1 MDSEPLLLIF
11 CIFSFIIAFAI
22 SLFEITFHSFS
33 RISLSH
39 FLRNKNL
46 KFDII
51 EKYEDIVF
59 SLKALNRFTQ
69 LLFFIL
75 FFTAFPKVKGWLWL
89 LLLCSLG
96 IYILFFE
103 FLPRLLNYFNRET
116 SLNLFLPFVRAILL
130 FTTPFLL
137 VLRLLKPKIKGI
149 KIEGDIE
156 EQIRLF
162 IGEGEQEGIIEKEDG
177 RLIKSVVE
185 FGDTLVKEIMTPRI
199 EMACIKKNATI
210 KELKDLILKVKHS
223 RIPVY
228 KERIDDIEGII
239 LAKDLLKFW
248 GDKYSKS
255 PITPLIRPVF
265 FVPESMNISELL
277 REFQRRRQ
285 KLAIV
290 VDEYGGVSGLVTME
304 DIVEEIVG
312 EIKDEYDEDKET
324 IVDEKQGRYLIK
336 GDTEIK
342 ELERIFQIELENK
355 EYNTIGGLITHTLN
369 RLPSK
374 GEIIDIKGLTIE
386 IVDVDEKRIKKVRV
400 RKSER
405 IEENEDEREQEV

>member
-1 MDSEPLLLIF
+1 M
-11 CIFSFIIAFAI
+11 
-22 SLFEITFHSFS
+22 
-33 RISLSH
+33 
-39 FLRNKNL
+39 
-46 KFDII
+46 
-51 EKYEDIVF
+51 
-59 SLKALNRFTQ
+59 
-69 LLFFIL
+69 
-75 FFTAFPKVKGWLWL
+75 
-89 LLLCSLG
+89 
-96 IYILFFE
+96 
-103 FLPRLLNYFNRET
+103 
-116 SLNLFLPFVRAILL
+116 LL
-130 FTTPFLL
+130 FTTPLL
-137 VLRLLKPKIKGI
+137 MILRLLKPKIKGI

-177 RLIKSVVE
+177 KLIKSVVE

-228 KERIDDIEGII
+228 KERIDDIEGIV

-255 PITPLIRPVF
+255 PIIPLIRPVF

-324 IVDEKQGRYLIK
+324 IVDEKEGRYLVK
-336 GDTEIK
+336 GDTEIR
-342 ELERIFQIELENK
+342 ELERIFQVELEDR

-374 GEIIDIKGLTIE
+374 GEIINIKGLTIE

-400 RKSER
+400 RKSEKS
-405 IEENEDEREQEV
+405 EESKNE

>member
-1 MDSEPLLLIF
+1 MDFEPLPLIF
-11 CIFSFIIAFAI
+11 CIFFFLIAFIISF
-22 SLFEITFHSFS
+22 FEISFHSFS

-39 FLRNKNL
+39 FLRNKKL

-51 EKYEDIVF
+51 NKYEDIAF
-59 SLKALNRFTQ
+59 SLKALNRFSQ
-69 LLFFIL
+69 LIFFIL
-75 FFTAFPKVKGWLWL
+75 FFTIFPRIKGWFWL

-116 SLNLFLPFVRAILL
+116 SLNLFLPFVKSMLL
-130 FTTPFLL
+130 FTTPLL
-137 VLRLLKPKIKGI
+137 MILRLLKPKIKGI

-162 IGEGEQEGIIEKEDG
+162 IGEGEQEGIIEREDG
-177 RLIKSVVE
+177 KLIKSVVE

-228 KERIDDIEGII
+228 KERIDDIEGIV

-255 PITPLIRPVF
+255 SIIPLIRPVF

-324 IVDEKQGRYLIK
+324 IVDEKEGRYLVK
-336 GDTEIK
+336 GDTEIR
-342 ELERIFQIELENK
+342 ELERIFQVELEDR

-374 GEIIDIKGLTIE
+374 GEIINVKGLTIE

-400 RKSER
+400 RKSEKS
-405 IEENEDEREQEV
+405 EESKNE

>member
-1 MDSEPLLLIF
+1 MDSEPLPLIF
-11 CIFSFIIAFAI
+11 CIFFFLIAFIISF
-22 SLFEITFHSFS
+22 FEISFHSFS

-39 FLRNKNL
+39 FLRNKKL

-51 EKYEDIVF
+51 NKYEDIAF
-59 SLKALNRFTQ
+59 SLKALNRFSQ
-69 LLFFIL
+69 LIFFIL
-75 FFTAFPKVKGWLWL
+75 FFTIFPRIKGWFWL

-116 SLNLFLPFVRAILL
+116 SLNLFLPFVKSMLL
-130 FTTPFLL
+130 FTTPLL
-137 VLRLLKPKIKGI
+137 MILRLLKPKIKGI

-177 RLIKSVVE
+177 KLIKSVVE

-228 KERIDDIEGII
+228 KERIDDIEGIV

-255 PITPLIRPVF
+255 SIIPLIRPVF

-324 IVDEKQGRYLIK
+324 IVDEKEGRYLVK
-336 GDTEIK
+336 GDTEIR
-342 ELERIFQIELENK
+342 ELERIFQVELEDR

-374 GEIIDIKGLTIE
+374 GEIINIKGLTIE

-400 RKSER
+400 RKSEKS
-405 IEENEDEREQEV
+405 EESKNE

>member
-1 MDSEPLLLIF
+1 
-11 CIFSFIIAFAI
+11 
-22 SLFEITFHSFS
+22 
-33 RISLSH
+33 
-39 FLRNKNL
+39 LRNKKL
-46 KFDII
+46 KFNVI
-51 EKYEDIVF
+51 EKYEDITF
-59 SLKALNRFTQ
+59 SLKTLNRFAQ

-75 FFTAFPKVKGWLWL
+75 LFTVFPKTKGWIWFLIL
-89 LLLCSLG
+89 SSLG

-103 FLPRLLNYFNRET
+103 FLPRLFISFNREA
-116 SLNLFLPFVRAILL
+116 SLNLSLPFVKIIVSLITPLL
-130 FTTPFLL
+130 F
-137 VLRLLKPKIKGI
+137 VLRFLKPKIKES

-156 EQIRLF
+156 EQLRLF
-162 IGEGEQEGIIEKEDG
+162 IGEGQQEGIIEKEDG
-177 RLIKSVVE
+177 ELIESVVE
-185 FGDTLVKEIMTPRI
+185 FGDTLVKEIMTPRV
-199 EMACIKKNATI
+199 EMACIKRDATI
-210 KELKDLILKVKHS
+210 KELKDFILKVKHS

-228 KERIDDIEGII
+228 KDRIDNIEGII

-277 REFQRRRQ
+277 KEFQRRRQ

-312 EIKDEYDEDKET
+312 EIKDEYDEET
-324 IVDEKQGRYLIK
+324 EAIINETSGSYLVK

-342 ELERIFQIELENK
+342 ELEEIFQVELEDR

-369 RLPSK
+369 RLPVK
-374 GEIIDIKGLTIE
+374 GEIVNVKGLEIE
-386 IVDVDEKRIKKVRV
+386 ILDVDEKRIRRV
-400 RKSER
+400 RIKKSDK
-405 IEENEDEREQEV
+405 NQGNKNEREEI